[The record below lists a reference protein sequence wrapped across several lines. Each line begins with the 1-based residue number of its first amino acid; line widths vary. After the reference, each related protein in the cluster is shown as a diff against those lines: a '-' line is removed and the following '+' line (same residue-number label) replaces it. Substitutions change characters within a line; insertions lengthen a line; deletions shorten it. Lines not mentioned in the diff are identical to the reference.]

1 MGPQKKKGM
10 KFEGESA
17 EVIENKYRKNVNFWV
32 CAEVIEN
39 KLDIDFLKL
48 C

>member
-1 MGPQKKKGM
+1 M
-10 KFEGESA
+10 KFEGVSA
-17 EVIENKYRKNVNFWV
+17 EVVENKYRKNVNFLV

-39 KLDIDFLKL
+39 KVDIIFLKV